1 VQFTVRQVSKF
12 LNVTESTIAR
22 WIKQRGL
29 PAQHVGGQYRFH
41 RAEVLEWATA
51 NQIRVA
57 LEMFDEPEMPREPA
71 PSLAAALEA
80 GGIHYGLEDTNKE
93 CALRAVVNA
102 LPLPDGTDREL
113 LFRLFQAREAAASTG
128 IGEGIAIPHVRNP
141 IVLNVDQP
149 IVSLCFL
156 KQPVDFGALDGRP
169 VQVLFSLICPTTR
182 DHLQMLSRLS
192 YALHDSRFK
201 KVVAR
206 QGEREEILAEIHR
219 IEETLTLPGVK
230 PEKAA
235 S

>member
-128 IGEGIAIPHVRNP
+128 IGDGIAIPHVRNP

-219 IEETLTLPGVK
+219 IEEALTLPGVK

>member
-1 VQFTVRQVSKF
+1 VQLTVRQVSKF
-12 LNVTESTIAR
+12 LNVGESTITR

-51 NQIRVA
+51 NQIRVS
-57 LEMFDEPEMPREPA
+57 LEMFDELETQNEPP
-71 PSLAAALEA
+71 PSLAQALEA
-80 GGIHYGLEDTNKE
+80 GGIHHGLEGVNKD
-93 CALRAVVNA
+93 CALRAVVNV
-102 LPLPDGTDREL
+102 LPLPEGTDREL
-113 LFRLFQAREAAASTG
+113 LFRLFQAREASASTG

-156 KQPVDFGALDGRP
+156 KQPIDFAALDGRP
-169 VQVLFSLICPTTR
+169 VQVLFSVICPTTR

-192 YALHDSRFK
+192 YALHDPRFK
-201 KVVAR
+201 KVIAR
-206 QGEREEILAEIHR
+206 QGGREEILAEIRR
-219 IEETLTLPGVK
+219 IEGALGEPDVR